1 MLFKEKGKE
10 MKMKVIKSAV
20 LIIPVIIL
28 GILFII
34 SFILEII
41 LDIFRVVKAN
51 TRMYTAEEY
60 EEEFNKPSSSIEA
73 ATDLGT
79 GWR

>member
-1 MLFKEKGKE
+1 
-10 MKMKVIKSAV
+10 MKVIKSAV

-34 SFILEII
+34 SFIFEII
-41 LDIFRVVKAN
+41 LDIFRAVKAN

-60 EEEFNKPSSSIEA
+60 KESNKSNSSIDA
-73 ATDLGT
+73 VMDLGNSLHYT
-79 GWR
+79 NKY